1 MQPGSKNDEK
11 NKITLNEFNNAIVT
25 IFSDENVVRAIGTIN
40 TMHGEYL
47 TRSHKIDQQ
56 KFLSDGERL
65 SSKAKDFQ
73 HSAEKTQRALKEG
86 IGRAASKFH
95 ANSKEA
101 FVARKMQSDLQKKL
115 NA

>member
-1 MQPGSKNDEK
+1 MEGVVMQPGSKNDEK

-65 SSKAKDFQ
+65 S
-73 HSAEKTQRALKEG
+73 RACP
-86 IGRAASKFH
+86 
-95 ANSKEA
+95 
-101 FVARKMQSDLQKKL
+101 
-115 NA
+115 